1 MPSDTNILIFKKSF
15 AGMVS
20 VKAKDEKEVIGNLV
34 IGTLIRKETFKE
46 FLFWNAW
53 LCYYNFSVI
62 TSKISILWF
71 YVQ

>member
-15 AGMVS
+15 AGEVS

-46 FLFWNAW
+46 FLF
-53 LCYYNFSVI
+53 
-62 TSKISILWF
+62 
-71 YVQ
+71 